1 MIVYVGPDGRKC
13 DASCYDAKRVGCHC
27 ACGGKNHGMGLDYAL
42 GGHAMKDPLDTVEQS
57 LEDED
62 NEDSEDIEDDDDVD
76 TEDADPDL
84 DFLDDDDDDEV
95 CPACQHVQE
104 VGLGNCE
111 ECGASMSAEVEDD
124 EE

>member
-1 MIVYVGPDGRKC
+1 
-13 DASCYDAKRVGCHC
+13 
-27 ACGGKNHGMGLDYAL
+27 
-42 GGHAMKDPLDTVEQS
+42 MKDPLDVVEKS
-57 LEDED
+57 LEDD
-62 NEDSEDIEDDDDVD
+62 EDDDDVD

-84 DFLDDDDDDEV
+84 DFLDDDDDDEEV

-124 EE
+124 DLVDDDDTD